1 MAQGSLPASVDRYE
15 SVIIWRGWGILT
27 IPIVILIGG
36 PVVAILNNLLA
47 GTGRYAGLAL
57 TAGLL
62 AAAAVNWFVGRRL
75 NRTPARE
82 LLDPVTGERVVI
94 RRSHD
99 LFFVPMQWWS
109 VILVAAALVSLFAI
123 LFGAEPAMKA

>member
-1 MAQGSLPASVDRYE
+1 M
-15 SVIIWRGWGILT
+15 IIWRGWGILT
-27 IPIVILIGG
+27 IPIVALTGG
-36 PVVAILNNLLA
+36 LVVAILHNLMA

-62 AAAAVNWFVGRRL
+62 TAAAVNWFVGRRL
-75 NRTPARE
+75 NRMPVRE
-82 LLDPVTGERVVI
+82 LLDPATGERVIV

-109 VILVAAALVSLFAI
+109 LLLLAAALVSLFAI
-123 LFGAEPAMKA
+123 FFGASPVVKS

>member
-1 MAQGSLPASVDRYE
+1 MV
-15 SVIIWRGWGILT
+15 IWRGWGILT

-36 PVVAILNNLLA
+36 LVVAVLNNLLG

-62 AAAAVNWFVGRRL
+62 AAAVVNWFVGRHL

-82 LLDPVTGERVVI
+82 LVDPATGERVVI

-109 VILVAAALVSLFAI
+109 VLLVVAALVSLFAI
-123 LFGAEPAMKA
+123 LFGADTALKS